1 MSCDTAKLRET
12 PKAHDTNGD
21 VKVSPGRER
30 TSGMVI
36 IRVMNNGQS
45 AAKPLRTLCQ
55 VYGEGSTT
63 KWWWVFYDE
72 CRRTLECLRYSLV
85 PSNIPKGRVSRH
97 KLCVV
102 RYLQQLP
109 RGQVQDRQRRQL
121 PPVPAEER
129 EAGREGHQLFDR
141 VLREAPQDAQG
152 WSESPGRA

>member
-36 IRVMNNGQS
+36 IRVMNNGKS

-63 KWWWVFYDE
+63 KWRWVFYDE

-109 RGQVQDRQRRQL
+109 RG
-121 PPVPAEER
+121 
-129 EAGREGHQLFDR
+129 
-141 VLREAPQDAQG
+141 
-152 WSESPGRA
+152 